1 LLFVFIKIREI
12 IHAHKTLWAHHDRES
27 PSSSLMWLLSRI
39 IFPLWHNLG
48 LLGPKFTL
56 IMSQRKYN
64 TAQKPH

>member
-39 IFPLWHNLG
+39 IFPLWHNQGKLR
-48 LLGPKFTL
+48 T
-56 IMSQRKYN
+56 Q
-64 TAQKPH
+64 